1 MYIVYSIYAPAR
13 IQHTYR
19 LHKYAVYSIC
29 TCTGNIA
36 YIQVAWDQGGLNYL
50 ELRASEAARPTPNP
64 FTYGARNFHVLD
76 FYILR

>member
-1 MYIVYSIYAPAR
+1 MYIVYSADTPAR

-36 YIQVAWDQGGLNYL
+36 LVQVVWDQGDRITWN
-50 ELRASEAARPTPNP
+50 SEQVKQQDPRLTLSRTEPGI
-64 FTYGARNFHVLD
+64 FMYWIFI
-76 FYILR
+76 Y

>member
-36 YIQVAWDQGGLNYL
+36 LVQVAWDQGGT
-50 ELRASEAARPTPNP
+50 ELLGTRSK
-64 FTYGARNFHVLD
+64 
-76 FYILR
+76 